1 MCLEQK
7 VVDCPM
13 SFTSIVR
20 AYQLQSKV
28 FDFDPTPPTVSVE
41 KNRRAEPDPPP
52 PPAELLA
59 ETPSLPALGLL
70 PETRSRYHGTFAWS
84 WWTCWFA
91 EIAAK
96 EVTETRVED
105 SVSQWMSH
113 RGGWHDVNW
122 HGWFL

>member
-52 PPAELLA
+52 PTGGTAGRNPLPPCPGTAARNPLEVPWDLRLELVD
-59 ETPSLPALGLL
+59 LL
-70 PETRSRYHGTFAWS
+70 VRRDRGQRGDRNPCGRQCEPMD
-84 WWTCWFA
+84 
-91 EIAAK
+91 
-96 EVTETRVED
+96 VT
-105 SVSQWMSH
+105 SGWMA
-113 RGGWHDVNW
+113 
-122 HGWFL
+122 